1 MMQLTLR
8 QWRRVRE
15 ITVLD
20 MATRLGVSK
29 PTYIAWERDPSK
41 IRISYAERIAD
52 ILGVSREDLFPEA

>member
-41 IRISYAERIAD
+41 IRVKYADKIAD
-52 ILGVSREDLFPEA
+52 ILGISREELFPDM

>member
-1 MMQLTLR
+1 MPNLTLR

-41 IRISYAERIAD
+41 IRISYAEKIAD

>member
-1 MMQLTLR
+1 MPKLTLR

-15 ITVLD
+15 ITVLE
-20 MATRLGVSK
+20 MANRLGVSK

-41 IRISYAERIAD
+41 IRISYAEKIAD

>member
-41 IRISYAERIAD
+41 IRVGYADKIAS
-52 ILGVSREDLFPEA
+52 ILGISREELFPDG

>member
-41 IRISYAERIAD
+41 IRVGYADKIAS
-52 ILGVSREDLFPEA
+52 ILGISREELFPDV

>member
-41 IRISYAERIAD
+41 IRISYAEKIAD